1 MPEAKT
7 KTIDGDAYEISQ
19 PYEEGHTIN
28 AIEARVLNQTR
39 AENIG
44 NNVRAKLK
52 EMKEAG
58 EGEDA
63 LRAYVAEADAE
74 YEFTASAARASQ
86 KLDPYE
92 REALKIAR
100 ALLRDHLAESGRKL
114 TVAPEGSG
122 MTDEEWKEKVD
133 AEAERIAGS
142 DDVVKAAKKEVDA
155 RTKRA
160 DSLASALESTN
171 L

>member
-7 KTIDGDAYEISQ
+7 KTIDGDSYEISQ

-44 NNVRAKLK
+44 NNARAKLK

-58 EGEDA
+58 EAADA
-63 LRAYVAEADAE
+63 LAAYVAQIDAE
-74 YEFTASAARASQ
+74 YEFTASAARAGAR
-86 KLDPYE
+86 LDPYE

-100 ALLRDHLAESGRKL
+100 ALLRDHLAETGRKL
-114 TVAPEGSG
+114 TVAPDG
-122 MTDEEWKEKVD
+122 MTEDEWKEKVD
-133 AEAERIAGS
+133 AEAERIAATEE
-142 DDVVKAAKKEVDA
+142 VVKAAKKEVDSKK
-155 RTKRA
+155 KRA
-160 DSLASALESTN
+160 DALSSALEGASI
-171 L
+171 

>member
-1 MPEAKT
+1 MPEAKA
-7 KTIDGDAYEISQ
+7 KTIDGDTYTISQ
-19 PYEEGHTIN
+19 PYEEGHTIT

-58 EGEDA
+58 ESAEA
-63 LRAYVAEADAE
+63 LQAYVSEVDAE
-74 YEFTASAARASQ
+74 YEFTASAARAAA
-86 KLDPYE
+86 KLDPVE
-92 REALKIAR
+92 REALKMAR
-100 ALLRDHLAESGRKL
+100 ALLKDHLAESGRKL

-133 AEAERIAGS
+133 AEAERIAAS
-142 DDVVKAAKKEVDA
+142 DEVMKAAKKEVDA
-155 RTKRA
+155 RNKRA
-160 DSLASALESTN
+160 DSLATALEATN